1 MPKCLTTIENRYM
14 RVSRVEH
21 KLMVLETRRDS
32 SRVRDIVYSAWRHAA
47 AFGRDVWLRRH
58 LNAMSCDM
66 FLGIPFNIA
75 SYALLLEL
83 FAAWTGYTAGTLTMF
98 LADAHIYE
106 NHVEQVKEQLS
117 RPTLPLPTLNLSNL
131 PDERATLSLG
141 EMLAWLVPD
150 DIKLVGYQS
159 HAAIKAPMAV

>member
-1 MPKCLTTIENRYM
+1 
-14 RVSRVEH
+14 
-21 KLMVLETRRDS
+21 
-32 SRVRDIVYSAWRHAA
+32 
-47 AFGRDVWLRRH
+47 
-58 LNAMSCDM
+58 M